1 MSGCVI
7 CPECKGNGYL
17 GDSKKECEQKD
28 CSNCKNQGE
37 IPITDDMIWETLQFN
52 TGRKQ

>member
-1 MSGCVI
+1 MSGTVI
-7 CPECKGNGYL
+7 CPDCKGNGYM
-17 GDSKKECEQKD
+17 GDSKQECKQQN
-28 CSNCKNQGE
+28 CNNCKNQGE

>member
-17 GDSKKECEQKD
+17 GNSKQECEQKD
-28 CSNCKNQGE
+28 CNNCKNQGE
-37 IPITDDMIWETLQFN
+37 IPITDDMIWDTLQFN
-52 TGRKQ
+52 IGRKQ

>member
-17 GDSKKECEQKD
+17 GNSKQECEQKD
-28 CSNCKNQGE
+28 CNNCKNQGE
-37 IPITDDMIWETLQFN
+37 IPITDDMIWNTLQFN
-52 TGRKQ
+52 IGRKQ